1 MAVTDPLKNLM
12 DKKMSRKEF
21 LKHAGLSLVAL
32 AGVNAAIQ
40 ALSQPGS
47 KSAPNRKSTK
57 GRSGFGGGR
66 YGA

>member
-12 DKKMSRKEF
+12 DKEMSRKEF
-21 LKHAGLSLVAL
+21 LRHAGLSLVAL

-40 ALSQPGS
+40 ALSHPGS
-47 KSAPNRKSTK
+47 KSTPTKKSSK
-57 GRSGFGGGR
+57 GRTGFGGGR